1 MTMEELSNVK
11 GRGWDDVDVC
21 LKADVVIRWIAL
33 NSDSNHSTRIFVA
46 ILGKL
51 GSEEGMQLV
60 QLKQLGTWAVGF
72 FFEIQHVVRGLPTW
86 LRCRLHMLIDNW
98 RQMASAAS
106 AGVRQYIKL
115 W

>member
-21 LKADVVIRWIAL
+21 LKAGVVIQRIAL
-33 NSDSNHSTRIFVA
+33 NSDSNRSTRIFVA

-60 QLKQLGTWAVGF
+60 QLKQLGIWAVGF
-72 FFEIQHVVRGLPTW
+72 FFDIQHVVRGFPSW
-86 LRCRLHMLIDNW
+86 PRCRLHTLIDNW

>member
-21 LKADVVIRWIAL
+21 LKAGVVIRRIAL
-33 NSDSNHSTRIFVA
+33 NSDSNYSTRIFVA

-51 GSEEGMQLV
+51 GSKERMQLV

-72 FFEIQHVVRGLPTW
+72 FFEIQHVVRGFPTW